1 MTLSV
6 EKAWLESEG
15 AHKWSIQLN
24 QFDEAE
30 DAWVA
35 LPSKR
40 RREDDERVYYTA
52 VLPHFSDIVITGSTE
67 LPEPVFSAH
76 DLVITPPSADADE
89 EVLISAR
96 ITNTSQAKAV
106 FPASLWI
113 NDTVEAVQ
121 SIPIGAGETALVEF
135 STTRPEGL
143 YKVRID
149 RLLGDLTVGQAPPP
163 SPTPTMT
170 AVPTSRPSPAPTQE
184 AEVVAV
190 AVAVA
195 VAHTRGSAWERSIRG
210 WDCGCGGRGPDRRLT
225 HRGRSI
231 RALPSQTGAEHIRLT
246 PSTPPPIAPARAPI
260 PSGTPLRVN

>member
-1 MTLSV
+1 M
-6 EKAWLESEG
+6 
-15 AHKWSIQLN
+15 
-24 QFDEAE
+24 
-30 DAWVA
+30 A

-170 AVPTSRPSPAPTQE
+170 AVPTSRPSPTPTPELLPATPSTPAPKTVTPAPTQE

-195 VAHTRGSAWERSIRG
+195 VAEASPTPEAAPGSGVSGAG
-210 WDCGCGGRGPDRRLT
+210 TADAVVGGLIVVLLIGAAVFVLYRR
-225 HRGRSI
+225 RQAQNI
-231 RALPSQTGAEHIRLT
+231 
-246 PSTPPPIAPARAPI
+246 
-260 PSGTPLRVN
+260 SG